1 MAVASAAVNSFQTV
15 VQVVQTSAVEV
26 YNAPIGYTGV
36 VLLAQCTNIGSTT
49 HTMTLNFKRD
59 GVETPLIKDIP
70 IPAND
75 TVSLLAGKLVLET
88 GDILVTQG
96 SSGTDLRFLTSV
108 LETSNL

>member
-1 MAVASAAVNSFQTV
+1 MAAASAAVNSFQTV
-15 VQVVQTSAVEV
+15 VQTVETQTVEV
-26 YNAPIGYTGV
+26 YSAPIGYTGV
-36 VLLAQCTNIGSTT
+36 VLLAQCTNVGSTT

-70 IPAND
+70 VPPND
-75 TVSLLAGKLVLET
+75 TVNLLAGKLVLET